1 MISRS
6 RRETLAEGGKKHV
19 SISIIGLPGSG
30 KTTFLAA
37 LWELVN
43 ERRIAKVL
51 SFDSIGENDQ
61 SYLRRIVKVWRMATE
76 QARTRL
82 TGLSAVKMNLKDGDG
97 NLVEV
102 AMPDAPGEDF
112 RAMWED
118 RELGRVLGESL
129 ADGNIML
136 LVNGNKVKPPAW
148 VTERAAQRKATGRQ
162 KAQTLPL
169 NWHPSLAPTQ
179 VQLVDLLQLIS
190 HPPVGSTGRRI
201 VVMISAWDKVE
212 GEKLTP
218 DAFLAAK
225 LPLLTQYLEAGRDG
239 WTSRVYGVSAQGGE
253 YDGNDANAEPTEGEA
268 PKRKTQRGHDADRL
282 REVDI
287 PANRIRLVFGDRESN
302 DLTEPLQWLMR

>member
-1 MISRS
+1 M
-6 RRETLAEGGKKHV
+6 AESSKHHV

-43 ERRIAKVL
+43 ERRVTKVL
-51 SFDSIGENDQ
+51 AFDSIGANDQ
-61 SYLRRIVKVWRMATE
+61 SYLRRIVTVWRRATE

-82 TGLSAVKMNLKDGDG
+82 TGLSAVKMNLKNDAGKV
-97 NLVEV
+97 VEV

-129 ADGNIML
+129 VDGNIML
-136 LVNGNKVKPPAW
+136 LVNGNKVKAPAW
-148 VTERAAQRKATGRQ
+148 VMERAAQRKATGRQ
-162 KAQTLPL
+162 KVETLPKD
-169 NWHPSLAPTQ
+169 WHPSLAPTQ

-190 HPPVGSTGRRI
+190 HAPVGRPDRKI

-212 GEKLTP
+212 NERLTP
-218 DAFLAAK
+218 DAFLKQK
-225 LPLLTQYLEAGRDG
+225 LPLLAQYLEAARDG
-239 WTSRVYGVSAQGGE
+239 WTARVYGVSAQGGE
-253 YDGNDANAEPTEGEA
+253 YDGNEANAQPVDGEA
-268 PKRKTQRGHDADRL
+268 PKKKARNGIDAERL

-287 PANRIRLVFGDRESN
+287 AANRIRLVFGEGESN
-302 DLTEPLQWLMR
+302 DLTEPLQWLMH

>member
-1 MISRS
+1 LINGS
-6 RRETLAEGGKKHV
+6 KQHV
-19 SISIIGLPGSG
+19 SISIIGLPESG

-43 ERRIAKVL
+43 EQRVAKGL
-51 SFDSIGENDQ
+51 TFDSIGENDH
-61 SYLRRIVKVWRMATE
+61 SYLRKIVTVWRRATE

-82 TGLSAVKMNLKDGDG
+82 TGLSAVRMNLRDCAG
-97 NLVEV
+97 NVVEV

-112 RAMWED
+112 RAMWEN

-148 VTERAAQRKATGRQ
+148 VTERAAQRKATG
-162 KAQTLPL
+162 KPKIDALAKE
-169 NWHPSLAPTQ
+169 WHPSVAPTQ

-190 HPPVGSTGRRI
+190 HAPVGRAGRRI

-212 GEKLTP
+212 GERLTP
-218 DAFLAAK
+218 EEFLTEK
-225 LPLLTQYLEAGRDG
+225 LPLLAQYLEAGRDG

-253 YDGNDANAEPTEGEA
+253 YDGNDDNAEPVDGAA
-268 PKRKTQRGHDADRL
+268 PRQKTTNGRDADRL
-282 REVDI
+282 REVEI
-287 PANRIRLVFGDRESN
+287 PAERIRLVFGKRESR
-302 DLTEPLQWLMR
+302 DLTEPLQWLMHRV

>member
-1 MISRS
+1 
-6 RRETLAEGGKKHV
+6 LAEGLKQHV
-19 SISIIGLPGSG
+19 SMSIIGLPESG

-43 ERRIAKVL
+43 ERRVAKAL
-51 SFDSIGENDQ
+51 TFDSIGENDH
-61 SYLRRIVKVWRMATE
+61 SYLRKIVTVWRKATE

-82 TGLSAVKMNLKDGDG
+82 TGLSAVRMNLKDREG
-97 NLVEV
+97 NVVEV

-112 RAMWED
+112 RGMWEN

-136 LVNGNKVKPPAW
+136 LVNGNKVRAPGW

-162 KAQTLPL
+162 KADAFAKE
-169 NWHPSLAPTQ
+169 WHPSLAPTQ

-190 HPPVGSTGRRI
+190 HAPVGRAGRRI

-212 GEKLTP
+212 DERLTP
-218 DAFLAAK
+218 DAFLTAK
-225 LPLLTQYLEAGRDG
+225 MPLLAQYLEAGRDG

-253 YDGNDANAEPTEGEA
+253 YDGNDANAEPVEGAA
-268 PKRKTQRGHDADRL
+268 PMRKTQKGRDADRL

-287 PANRIRLVFGDRESN
+287 PANRIRLVFGECEST
-302 DLTEPLQWLMR
+302 DLTEPLQWLMH

>member
-1 MISRS
+1 M
-6 RRETLAEGGKKHV
+6 AESGKHRV
-19 SISIIGLPGSG
+19 SISIVGLPGSG

-43 ERRIAKVL
+43 ERRVTKVL
-51 SFDSIGENDQ
+51 AFDSIGDNDQ
-61 SYLRRIVKVWRMATE
+61 SYLRKIVGVWRKATE

-82 TGLSAVKMNLKDGDG
+82 TGLSAVKMNLRDHDG
-97 NLVEV
+97 NVVEV

-136 LVNGNKVKPPAW
+136 LLNGNKVKAPAW
-148 VTERAAQRKATGRQ
+148 VTERAAQRKATGR
-162 KAQTLPL
+162 TLADAPAKD
-169 NWHPSLAPTQ
+169 WHPSVAPTQ

-190 HPPVGSTGRRI
+190 HVPVGRAGRKI

-212 GEKLTP
+212 REGLTP
-218 DAFLAAK
+218 DSFLTQK
-225 LPLLTQYLEAGRDG
+225 LPLLAQYLQAGRDG
-239 WTSRVYGVSAQGGE
+239 WTTRVYGVSAQGGV
-253 YDGNDANAEPTEGEA
+253 YDSNEANAHQVDGEA
-268 PKRKTQRGHDADRL
+268 QKKKATNSREAERL

-287 PANRIRLVFGDRESN
+287 AANRIRLVFAKGESN
-302 DLTEPLQWLMR
+302 DLTEPLQWLMH